1 MTAPFPASS
10 QLLDLHN
17 HSDRSYDAAN
27 RLSDYERA
35 HEAGRF
41 HVLAITDHNRLD
53 GALHF
58 AEHASFPVIVGMEI
72 DTGEGELI
80 GLFLTEPVAPQRGAP
95 ETAEAIRGQGGLVY
109 LQHPFY
115 PLVRKPLR
123 PQVREDLASASL
135 LDIVEVRNG
144 GPFTG
149 RSDQKARSWAVSRG
163 LPVAGSSDAHEPKDI
178 GQIVTAV
185 PPGPLTPQAVLE
197 RLREGIIVDRHRS
210 SIAQIATKARYRF
223 FAELTRRARREPRRR
238 RLP

>member
-1 MTAPFPASS
+1 MTAPPGWE
-10 QLLDLHN
+10 LIDLHN

-35 HEAGRF
+35 HDAGRF
-41 HVLAITDHNRLD
+41 HVLAITDHNRID

-58 AEHASFPVIVGMEI
+58 AERASFPVIVGMEI

-80 GLFLTEPVAPQRGAP
+80 GLFLTEPVAPGRGALD
-95 ETAEAIRGQGGLVY
+95 TAGAIRAQGGLVY

-135 LDIVEVRNG
+135 LDVVEIRNG

-149 RSDQKARSWAVSRG
+149 RSDQKARSWAVSRR

-185 PPGPLTPQAVLE
+185 PPGPLTPPGLLE
-197 RLREGIIVDRHRS
+197 RLGQGVVVDRHRS
-210 SIAQIATKARYRF
+210 SIAQIATKARYRL
-223 FAELTRRARREPRRR
+223 FAEIGRRVRREPRRR

>member
-1 MTAPFPASS
+1 MTWTLPAGWE
-10 QLLDLHN
+10 LLDLHN
-17 HSDRSYDAAN
+17 HSDRSYDGSN

-53 GALHF
+53 GALDF
-58 AEHASFPVIVGMEI
+58 AEHATFPVIVGMEI

-80 GLFLTEPVAPQRGAP
+80 GLFLHEPVPPRRGAV
-95 ETAEAIRGQGGLVY
+95 ETAEAIRAQGGLVY

-123 PQVREDLASASL
+123 PRVREQLASASRI
-135 LDIVEVRNG
+135 DIVEVRNG

-149 RSDQKARSWAVSRG
+149 RSDARARQWAVARG
-163 LPVAGSSDAHEPKDI
+163 IPMAGSSDAHEPKDI

-185 PPGPLTPQAVLE
+185 PPGPLTPHGLVE
-197 RLREGIIVDRHRS
+197 RLRDGVVVDRHRS
-210 SIAQIATKARYRF
+210 SIAQLATKARYRL
-223 FAELTRRARREPRRR
+223 FAEIGRRARREPRRR